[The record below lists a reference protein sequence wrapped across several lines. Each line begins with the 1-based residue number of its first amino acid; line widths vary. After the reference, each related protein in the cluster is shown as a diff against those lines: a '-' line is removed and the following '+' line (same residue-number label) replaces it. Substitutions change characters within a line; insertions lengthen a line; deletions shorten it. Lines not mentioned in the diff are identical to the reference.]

1 MMFPKGEV
9 RHQNLLTA
17 YTDIS
22 ALLSALKS
30 EGFSGIVE
38 IEFPEKGGAIFIDSG
53 EILNAEIKGRGD
65 EERKI
70 GQEAIQAFLTFS
82 NQKNGVLNVYQLLP
96 EHVALV
102 TSHLQYEVL
111 FKELSTDY
119 TRLDRLLLKLKED
132 KHDGFIEVLTREKK
146 ALGVLF
152 VEGGDLV
159 EMFTLPESG
168 PSAFGR
174 KSIPL
179 FVENVSKQG
188 GAVLNV
194 CKSWSK
200 IPKKEKPVPESKPI
214 LDGKPVSESKPI
226 FENKP
231 LSGGKEGLKEIIPIL
246 QETLSHVERLVD
258 GASRNGTFIGVFKKC
273 LIEKAETFSFLDP
286 FAGEFEYQDGVIRFS
301 GEVGEKEFAKG
312 VFECLGT
319 TLTLLEKE
327 LPKSKMLSLKLGAEI
342 RSSLESH
349 SDTLR
354 RLGLTEV
361 FSSSSR

>member
-17 YTDIS
+17 YTDVS
-22 ALLSALKS
+22 ALLTALKS

-53 EILNAEIKGRGD
+53 EVLNAEIKGKGD

-132 KHDGFIEVLTREKK
+132 KHDGFIEVLTKEKK

-174 KSIPL
+174 KSIPV

-188 GAVLNV
+188 GAILNV

-200 IPKKEKPVPESKPI
+200 TPKKEKSVPEGKPA
-214 LDGKPVSESKPI
+214 LEGKPVSESKPI
-226 FENKP
+226 LENKP
-231 LSGGKEGLKEIIPIL
+231 LAGGKEGLKEIIPIL
-246 QETLSHVERLVD
+246 QETLSSVERLVD
-258 GASRNGTFIGVFKKC
+258 GASRNGTFIGTFKKC

-312 VFECLGT
+312 ILECLGT
-319 TLTLLEKE
+319 TLMLLEKE
-327 LPKSKMLSLKLGAEI
+327 LPKNKMLSLKLGAQI

-361 FSSSSR
+361 FSSSLR

>member
-1 MMFPKGEV
+1 
-9 RHQNLLTA
+9 LTA
-17 YTDIS
+17 YTDVS

-38 IEFPEKGGAIFIDSG
+38 IEFPEKAGAIFIDSG
-53 EILNAEIKGRGD
+53 EILNAEIKGKRD
-65 EERKI
+65 EERKV
-70 GQEAIQAFLTFS
+70 GQEAIQAFSTFS

-132 KHDGFIEVLTREKK
+132 KHDGFIEVLTKEKK

-152 VEGGDLV
+152 VEGGDPV

-168 PSAFGR
+168 PSVFGR
-174 KSIPL
+174 KSIPV

-188 GAVLNV
+188 AILNV

-200 IPKKEKPVPESKPI
+200 IPKRERPVPESKPV
-214 LDGKPVSESKPI
+214 LEGKPV

-231 LSGGKEGLKEIIPIL
+231 ISENKPLAGGKEGLKEIIPIL
-246 QETLSHVERLVD
+246 QETLSNAERLVD
-258 GASRNGTFIGVFKKC
+258 GASRNGTFIGTFKKC
-273 LIEKAETFSFLDP
+273 LIEKAEAFSFLDP

-312 VFECLGT
+312 ILECLST
-319 TLTLLEKE
+319 TLMLLEKE
-327 LPKSKMLSLKLGAEI
+327 LPKNRMLSLKLGAEI
-342 RSSLESH
+342 RSSLEPH

-361 FSSSSR
+361 FSSSLR

>member
-17 YTDIS
+17 YTDVA

-53 EILNAEIKGRGD
+53 EILNAEIKGKADGD
-65 EERKI
+65 RKI
-70 GQEAIQAFLTFS
+70 GQEAVQAFLSFS

-119 TRLDRLLLKLKED
+119 TRLDRLLFKLKED
-132 KHDGFIEVLTREKK
+132 KHDGFIEILTKERK

-152 VEGGDLV
+152 VEGGEPV

-168 PSAFGR
+168 PSVFGR

-188 GAVLNV
+188 GAILNV
-194 CKSWSK
+194 CRSWSK
-200 IPKKEKPVPESKPI
+200 IPKKERPAPESKPAPEGKSVPESKPI
-214 LDGKPVSESKPI
+214 S
-226 FENKP
+226 ENK
-231 LSGGKEGLKEIIPIL
+231 SVGGGKEGLKEIIPIL
-246 QETLSHVERLVD
+246 QETLSNTERLVD
-258 GASRNGTFIGVFKKC
+258 GASRNGTFIGTFKKC
-273 LIEKAETFSFLDP
+273 LIEKAEAYSFLDP

-301 GEVGEKEFAKG
+301 GEAGEKEFAKG
-312 VFECLGT
+312 ILECLST
-319 TLTLLEKE
+319 TLMLLEKE
-327 LPKSKMLSLKLGAEI
+327 LPKNKMRSLKLGAEI
-342 RSSLESH
+342 RSSLEPH
-349 SDTLR
+349 GDTLR

-361 FSSSSR
+361 FSSSLR